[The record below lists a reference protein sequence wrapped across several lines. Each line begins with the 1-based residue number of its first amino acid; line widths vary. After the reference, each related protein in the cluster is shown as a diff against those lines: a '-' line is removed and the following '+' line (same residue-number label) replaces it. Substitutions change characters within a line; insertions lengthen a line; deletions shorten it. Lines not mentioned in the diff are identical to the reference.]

1 MAKKKNKDPHA
12 AREAKNYQN
21 PIPSREFILEL
32 LEKKAKPLSRK
43 EIGELLNLH
52 DADSQEALRRRLRA
66 MERDGQLVFTR
77 RQKYGLVNKMN
88 LVRGRVIG
96 HPDGFGFLVPEEGGD
111 DIFLPAREMRSL
123 MHGDRALVGVAGVDR
138 RGRREGNLVEVLER
152 AHHSVV
158 GRLFIEK
165 GVSFVVPDNK
175 RIHQDVL
182 VAREDLAG
190 ARHGQIVIVEII
202 EQPSRYRQ
210 PIGRVREVLGEHM
223 APGME
228 IDVAIRSHELPVE
241 WSRETEDE
249 IADLSPEVTEAEKQG
264 RVDIRHLSLVTID
277 GEDARDFDDAV
288 YCEPD
293 GDGWRLLVAIADVS
307 HYVNPETA
315 LDADAY
321 ERATSV
327 YFPERV
333 IPMLPEILSNGLCS
347 LNPEV
352 DRLCMVCDMKMSA
365 EGKLLGS
372 KFYPAVMYS
381 HARLTYTKVAN
392 MLVDQDANL
401 RVEYQHVLPHLENLY
416 SLYKVM
422 RQRREERGAIDFE
435 STETR
440 ILFGE
445 QRKIERIVPLVR
457 NDAHKL
463 IEEFMI
469 MANVATARYLLAHKI
484 PALYRIHEGPTAEKI
499 EALREFLSEFGLQL
513 GGGDEPTSADYAV
526 LLKQVAARPDAHLIQ
541 TVMLRSLRQAVYS
554 PDNIGHFG
562 LAFDAYAHFTSP
574 IRRYPDLTVHRAIRH
589 ILSRRKIDDYIYS
602 HEDMVNIGEH
612 CSVNERRADEA
623 TRDAV
628 DWLKCEFMMDKVGEE
643 FDGTISTVTSFGL
656 FIELDEIYVE
666 GLIHV
671 TGLDNDYYVF
681 DPVKHRMIGER
692 TNKTYRLGDR
702 LRVKVARVDLDEKKI
717 DFSYVGEAMTAKPK
731 PALVDEAEFSD
742 LRTTLGGQQ
751 ETRSPLSTEQIEAQA
766 GSGRSEK
773 SRGGEPRRPEGK
785 KKKSRK
791 RRRSRGR
798 KKPDQ
803 QQPVT
808 ASQDVPP
815 VNPAPAE
822 QSAAATTGTVKKK
835 VAKKAAKKKATV
847 VTVPAEQPAAPVS
860 KKKATKKKASKKKAS
875 KKKASKKKAASKKTT
890 KKKVARKKTASKQTS
905 RAVAKKKV
913 SKKKTIA
920 KKTTS
925 KKVARKKVSKK
936 KTSAK
941 KVASKK
947 VAKKKTGKKNTAK
960 KKTSR
965 RR

>member
-1 MAKKKNKDPHA
+1 MSKKKNKDPHA

-32 LEKKAKPLSRK
+32 LEKNGKPLSRQ

-52 DADSQEALRRRLRA
+52 DADSREALRRRLRA

-123 MHGDRALVGVAGVDR
+123 MHGDRALVGVTGVDR

-190 ARHGQIVIVEII
+190 AKHGQIVIVEII

-249 IADLSPEVTEAEKQG
+249 IADLSPQVTEAEKQG

-372 KFYPAVMYS
+372 KFYPAVMHS

-392 MLVDQDANL
+392 MLVEQDANL
-401 RVEYQHVLPHLENLY
+401 RVEYQDVLPHLENLY

-445 QRKIERIVPLVR
+445 SRKIERIVPLVR

-469 MANVATARYLLAHKI
+469 MANVATARYLLSHKI
-484 PALYRIHEGPTAEKI
+484 PALYRIHEGPTTEKI

-526 LLKQVAARPDAHLIQ
+526 LLKEVAQRPDAHLIQ

-589 ILSRRKIDDYIYS
+589 ILSKQKIDDYLYS

-666 GLIHV
+666 GLVHV

-702 LRVKVARVDLDEKKI
+702 MRVKVARVDLDEKKI
-717 DFSYVGEAMTAKPK
+717 DFSYVGEALTAKPK

-742 LRTTLGGQQ
+742 LRSSLGGQQ
-751 ETRSPLSTEQIEAQA
+751 ETRSPLSAAQIQAQ
-766 GSGRSEK
+766 GESGRKEK
-773 SRGGEPRRPEGK
+773 SRGEPRRDEGK

-798 KKPDQ
+798 RKGEQPRQTVAAPVAEPAVVEKAEPANDPRSKP
-803 QQPVT
+803 
-808 ASQDVPP
+808 
-815 VNPAPAE
+815 
-822 QSAAATTGTVKKK
+822 VKK
-835 VAKKAAKKKATV
+835 KKAAKKKAAV
-847 VTVPAEQPAAPVS
+847 ANQPVEQAAAP
-860 KKKATKKKASKKKAS
+860 
-875 KKKASKKKAASKKTT
+875 ASKKKAAKKKVSKKKSASKKTA
-890 KKKVARKKTASKQTS
+890 KKKVAKKKVVGKKAVSKKTS
-905 RAVAKKKV
+905 RAAAKKKV
-913 SKKKTIA
+913 SKKKTA
-920 KKTTS
+920 
-925 KKVARKKVSKK
+925 
-936 KTSAK
+936 AK
-941 KVASKK
+941 KVASKKTAKKKTSKKKTVAKKATKKK
-947 VAKKKTGKKNTAK
+947 VAKKKTGKKKTAK
-960 KKTSR
+960 KKSSR